1 MAAITRNGTPT
12 ASASTAQTPA
22 GPANPLKAATA
33 ISQTPRPKAYQF
45 SQAAVPA
52 ARTTPATSSGED
64 AVNTLITPRL
74 APVAQRGLMMYT
86 PSSPMA
92 SDSQ

>member
-1 MAAITRNGTPT
+1 MTRNGTPT

-52 ARTTPATSSGED
+52 TRTTPATSSGED
-64 AVNTLITPRL
+64 AVNTLITPWP
-74 APVAQRGLMMYT
+74 APTWRSAGCMTYT
-86 PSSPMA
+86 PSNPTA